1 MLCMIYAARWY
12 PPILLWRWKL
22 ESVSFLLVCVCA
34 AVGDPFPLSLSRC
47 PGRQFNLL
55 MNHKS
60 LHHSLCQGKRDDR
73 VIKKWEETQSRARVF
88 LSSSHNMQRERVYR
102 KTADAVLLSGG
113 LHCMGIAARVCVWLS
128 IADAVCVPL
137 SAALT
142 AILTCTRIGHWKIVQ
157 AYLLRRSQ
165 PRCFLYLNYYC
176 NSRRRSSL
184 AFKSLHIYTKLSD
197 MLKVLQFWVNMNF
210 WKETPTA
217 SVANFLDF
225 FFLWISSSWEHI
237 EVLGRKSPPAL
248 F

>member
-88 LSSSHNMQRERVYR
+88 LSSSHNMQREGIPKNCWCRFAVRRFALHGYCRSSVRVIINCWCCLR
-102 KTADAVLLSGG
+102 SALCGADGDFDMHQNWSLKNCSG
-113 LHCMGIAARVCVWLS
+113 LFTPS
-128 IADAVCVPL
+128 
-137 SAALT
+137 LT
-142 AILTCTRIGHWKIVQ
+142 AQVLFILE
-157 AYLLRRSQ
+157 LL
-165 PRCFLYLNYYC
+165 L
-176 NSRRRSSL
+176 
-184 AFKSLHIYTKLSD
+184 
-197 MLKVLQFWVNMNF
+197 
-210 WKETPTA
+210 
-217 SVANFLDF
+217 
-225 FFLWISSSWEHI
+225 
-237 EVLGRKSPPAL
+237 
-248 F
+248 